1 MKEYTSDIEGARD
14 NPLADISFTL
24 DGVRFV
30 CEGRMSVLESS
41 ELAAKATLGAADT
54 RDPVIA
60 AALAATFRMAFGDE
74 VYERFRLHCQGVPG
88 KPTRDD
94 PNPQWIRRPT
104 PDEVVIDILAGLN
117 EEVRQH
123 AEAIAGRPTRGP
135 STSSSG
141 PEDRAARQSRLIS
154 LQTGDVTVIPPP
166 QDHRQPKATGT
177 KAPARKRRTG

>member
-14 NPLADISFTL
+14 NPLAGISFTL
-24 DGVRFV
+24 DGVRFA

-41 ELAAKATLGAADT
+41 ELAARATLGSADT

-74 VYERFRLHCQGVPG
+74 VYERFREHCAGVPD
-88 KPTRDD
+88 KPGL
-94 PNPQWIRRPT
+94 NGSIIRGRPPT

-123 AEAIAGRPTRGP
+123 AEAIAGRPTQGP

-141 PEDRAARQSRLIS
+141 QEDPAERQSRVIS
-154 LQTGDVTVIPPP
+154 LGTGEVTVLPPP